1 MEDKEILRISVKDKV
16 ERHKL
21 QTVREEKVIIKK
33 PEGIA
38 HYYIME
44 MLEQPDA
51 VAKALNYGARLM
63 GGKAMVKLGG
73 LESHEE

>member
-1 MEDKEILRISVKDKV
+1 MRISVKDKV
-16 ERHKL
+16 EIHKL

-44 MLEQPDA
+44 MLE
-51 VAKALNYGARLM
+51 
-63 GGKAMVKLGG
+63 
-73 LESHEE
+73 